1 MFRMR
6 SQSRLIFTRA
16 GRQSRD
22 VASNAQSISQQGI
35 GAGLPAFAIGLET
48 LDDILIEHHC
58 DTLFAQLTGER
69 GAAQARKVLE
79 VVHSDF
85 PNFAIFTNEWFT
97 F

>member
-35 GAGLPAFAIGLET
+35 GAGLPAFAIGFEP
-48 LDDILIEHHC
+48 LDDIGVEHHC

-69 GAAQARKVLE
+69 GAAQACKVLE
-79 VVHSDF
+79 VVHGDF
-85 PNFAIFTNEWFT
+85 PNFAVLINHWFG
-97 F
+97 